1 MWYSRI
7 SRFFRVN
14 RVRSVSRGFGF
25 DVAHVIG
32 LYRVLH
38 QLSVFTG
45 SLESE
50 VCEMVFVFVCFRGQW
65 SPIPIP
71 IRHAWTTIY
80 NLDQGIVSWF
90 VDRLFAPIHCLY
102 VCVCVVQIKHL
113 RRPVDHDVTCCVAPL
128 KLETPLQSEGHL
140 SHALPFI
147 LH

>member
-1 MWYSRI
+1 MRNGI
-7 SRFFRVN
+7 CLRLFPRAM
-14 RVRSVSRGFGF
+14 VS
-25 DVAHVIG
+25 D
-32 LYRVLH
+32 
-38 QLSVFTG
+38 SD
-45 SLESE
+45 SDPP
-50 VCEMVFVFVCFRGQW
+50 W
-65 SPIPIP
+65 
-71 IRHAWTTIY
+71 WTTIY

-140 SHALPFI
+140 SHALPVI